1 MRWSAEAYKDRHCHI
16 ESGKNM
22 KNYIRTL
29 HSPVLTAVCPLMED
43 VCLTAVCPP
52 MSINIYTYTACLYRF
67 AVRTSFTSDVKG
79 SGALMRCF
87 IYEIIK
93 ESGDRRWSAPILPYI

>member
-1 MRWSAEAYKDRHCHI
+1 
-16 ESGKNM
+16 M

-52 MSINIYTYTACLYRF
+52 MSINIYTYMACLYRF
-67 AVRTSFTSDVKG
+67 AVRTSFTSKDQVPSCVVSYMKSSRKAATDG
-79 SGALMRCF
+79 GAPLYSL
-87 IYEIIK
+87 IYRAAHVRFVRI
-93 ESGDRRWSAPILPYI
+93 Y